1 MEKPVN
7 IELAQV
13 FCIQILRFSESRM
26 GQEAH
31 CREPKWLHRRTGI
44 EGVAW

>member
-13 FCIQILRFSESRM
+13 FCIQILRFSESRI
-26 GQEAH
+26 GQEAN
-31 CREPKWLHRRTGI
+31 L
-44 EGVAW
+44 